1 MKRCIRA
8 LTFVFS
14 VAVFAGCVTN
24 TPYQLVV
31 LSPSDIHERV
41 DTVAMLPLQVEN
53 FDRKEEV
60 SARYEALITEQLE
73 TAGFKV
79 IPSREYSDIRKRLTD
94 QVGDLYDQQTGEAN
108 QEKLDAVWTN
118 SLLRLAE
125 QFNTQAY
132 LLPKIVRVGAY
143 WSGNSTSW
151 DGVERPTTGEETA
164 EWAKLIGFSSNQG
177 QSGTIP
183 AMSLRVDLSSMSGET
198 YYIGRSGI
206 QALSHFKSGQ
216 FVTVPQ
222 SNWFVNED
230 WNVEAVKLALIPLTG
245 DLETASTAI
254 SIKAD
259 ISLPRAFDKVF
270 YRPTIDYEGM
280 WVHTDLVTL
289 TVNDNSLEFAGKK
302 ENLSILLTE
311 IQKLSVGYI
320 GEDGLNKWVVI
331 EYGATDTPSYAVM
344 APRRGFTGGAAVSDE
359 IFSTITY
366 VIKKNNLTVPIG
378 PY

>member
-1 MKRCIRA
+1 MKRCMRT
-8 LTFVFS
+8 LTFVFW
-14 VAVFAGCVTN
+14 VVVFAGCVTN

-31 LSPSDIHERV
+31 LSPSDIYERV
-41 DTVAMLPLQVEN
+41 DTVAMLPLEVVN
-53 FDRKEEV
+53 FDRKDEV

-79 IPSREYSDIRKRLTD
+79 IPSREYSDIRKGLTD
-94 QVGDLYDQQTGEAN
+94 QVGNLYDPQTGEAN
-108 QEKLDAVWTN
+108 QEKLDEVRTN
-118 SLLRLAE
+118 SLLRLTE

-132 LLPKIVRVGAY
+132 IVPKIVRVGAY
-143 WSGNSTSW
+143 WSGNTTSW
-151 DGVERPTTGEETA
+151 DGIERRTAGETE
-164 EWAKLIGFSSNQG
+164 GFWESLGVGSS
-177 QSGTIP
+177 SGRIP
-183 AMSLRVDLSSMSGET
+183 AMSLQVVLSSMSGET

-206 QALSHFKSGQ
+206 QLLSQFRSGQ
-216 FVTVPQ
+216 FIDVPQ

-230 WNVEAVKLALIPLTG
+230 WDVEAVQLALIPLTG
-245 DLETASTAI
+245 DLGSASAAI
-254 SIKAD
+254 SLKVD
-259 ISLPRAFDKVF
+259 ISLPRSFDKVF
-270 YRPTIDYEGM
+270 YRPTIDYQGM

-289 TVNDNSLEFAGKK
+289 TVNDNSLEFVGKK

-320 GEDGLNKWVVI
+320 GADGANKWVVI
-331 EYGATDTPSYAVM
+331 EYGATDAPSYAVM
-344 APRRGFTGGAAVSDE
+344 APRGFSGRAKAAVSDE

>member
-1 MKRCIRA
+1 MKRCMRT
-8 LTFVFS
+8 LTFVFW
-14 VAVFAGCVTN
+14 VVVFAGCVTN

-31 LSPSDIHERV
+31 LSPSDIYERV
-41 DTVAMLPLQVEN
+41 DTVAMLPLEVVN
-53 FDRKEEV
+53 FDRKDEV

-79 IPSREYSDIRKRLTD
+79 IPSREYSDIRKGLTD
-94 QVGDLYDQQTGEAN
+94 QVGNLYDPQTGEAN
-108 QEKLDAVWTN
+108 QEKLDEVRTN
-118 SLLRLAE
+118 SLLRLTE

-132 LLPKIVRVGAY
+132 IVPKIVRVGAY
-143 WSGNSTSW
+143 WSGNTTSW
-151 DGVERPTTGEETA
+151 DGIERRTAGETE
-164 EWAKLIGFSSNQG
+164 GFWESLGVGSS
-177 QSGTIP
+177 SGRIP
-183 AMSLRVDLSSMSGET
+183 AMSLQVVLSSMSGET

-206 QALSHFKSGQ
+206 QLLSQFRSGQ
-216 FVTVPQ
+216 FIDVPQ

-230 WNVEAVKLALIPLTG
+230 WDVEAVQLALIPLTG
-245 DLETASTAI
+245 DLGSASAAI
-254 SIKAD
+254 SLKVD
-259 ISLPRAFDKVF
+259 ISLPRSFDKVF
-270 YRPTIDYEGM
+270 YRPTIDYQGM

-289 TVNDNSLEFAGKK
+289 TVNDNSLEFVGKK

-320 GEDGLNKWVVI
+320 GADGANKWVVI
-331 EYGATDTPSYAVM
+331 EYGATDAPSYAVM
-344 APRRGFTGGAAVSDE
+344 APRGFSGSGRVAVSDE

>member
-79 IPSREYSDIRKRLTD
+79 IPSREYSDIRKGLTD
-94 QVGDLYDQQTGEAN
+94 EVGNLYDPQTGEAN
-108 QEKLDAVWTN
+108 QEKLDVVWTN

-132 LLPKIVRVGAY
+132 ILPKIVRVGAH
-143 WSGNSTSW
+143 WSSNTTSW
-151 DGVERPTTGEETA
+151 DGVERPTAGETE
-164 EWAKLIGFSSNQG
+164 GFWERLAVTPDG
-177 QSGTIP
+177 YGTIP
-183 AMSLRVDLSSMSGET
+183 AMSLRIELSSMSGET
-198 YYIGRSGI
+198 YFIGRGGI
-206 QALSHFKSGQ
+206 QVTSQFRSGQ
-216 FVTVPQ
+216 FVDVPQ

-230 WNVEAVKLALIPLTG
+230 WDVEAVKLALIPLTG
-245 DLETASTAI
+245 DLGSASAAI
-254 SIKAD
+254 SLKVD
-259 ISLPRAFDKVF
+259 ISLPRSFDKVF
-270 YRPTIDYEGM
+270 YRPTIDYQGM

-311 IQKLSVGYI
+311 IQKLSIGYI
-320 GEDGLNKWVVI
+320 GADGVNKWVVI
-331 EYGATDTPSYAVM
+331 EYGANDSPSYAVM
-344 APRRGFTGGAAVSDE
+344 APRRGIIGAAAVSDE

-378 PY
+378 PH

>member
-8 LTFVFS
+8 LAFVFS
-14 VAVFAGCVTN
+14 VTVFAGCVTTT

-53 FDRKEEV
+53 FDRKEDV

-79 IPSREYSDIRKRLTD
+79 IPSREYSDIRKGLTD
-94 QVGDLYDQQTGEAN
+94 EVGNLYDRQTGEAN
-108 QEKLDAVWTN
+108 QEKLDAVRTN

-132 LLPKIVRVGAY
+132 ILPKIVRLGAH
-143 WSGNSTSW
+143 WSSNTTSW
-151 DGVERPTTGEETA
+151 DGVERPTAGETE
-164 EWAKLIGFSSNQG
+164 GFWEALLVTPEG
-177 QSGTIP
+177 YGTIP
-183 AMSLRVDLSSMSGET
+183 AMSLRIELSSMSGET
-198 YYIGRSGI
+198 YFIGRGGI
-206 QALSHFKSGQ
+206 QVISQFRSGQ
-216 FVTVPQ
+216 FVAVPQ

-245 DLETASTAI
+245 DLGSASAAI
-254 SIKAD
+254 SLKVD
-259 ISLPRAFDKVF
+259 ISLPRSFDKVF
-270 YRPTIDYEGM
+270 YRPTFDHQGA
-280 WVHTDLVTL
+280 WVHTDIGTL
-289 TVNDNSLEFAGKK
+289 TVNDNSLEFAGEK

-311 IQKLSVGYI
+311 IQKLSVGSI
-320 GEDGLNKWVVI
+320 GADGFRKWVVI
-331 EYGATDTPSYAVM
+331 EYGAKDTPSLAVV
-344 APRRGFTGGAAVSDE
+344 APRRFSGATVSDE

-378 PY
+378 PH

>member
-1 MKRCIRA
+1 MHT
-8 LTFVFS
+8 LTFVFL

-31 LSPSDIHERV
+31 LSPADIYERV
-41 DTVAMLPLQVEN
+41 DTVAMLPLEVEN

-79 IPSREYSDIRKRLTD
+79 IPSREYSDIRKGLTD
-94 QVGDLYDQQTGEAN
+94 KVGNLYDPQTGEAN
-108 QEKLDAVWTN
+108 QEKLDEVWTN
-118 SLLRLAE
+118 SLLRLTE

-132 LLPKIVRVGAY
+132 IVPKIVRVGAY
-143 WSGNSTSW
+143 WSGNTTSW
-151 DGVERPTTGEETA
+151 DGIERRTAGETEGIWESLTVTP
-164 EWAKLIGFSSNQG
+164 QG
-177 QSGTIP
+177 DSSGTIP
-183 AMSLRVDLSSMSGET
+183 AMSLQIDLSSMSGET

-206 QALSHFKSGQ
+206 QLLSQFRSGQ
-216 FVTVPQ
+216 FVNVPQ

-230 WNVEAVKLALIPLTG
+230 WNVEAVKLALIPLTD
-245 DLETASTAI
+245 DLGSASAAI
-254 SIKAD
+254 SLKVD
-259 ISLPRAFDKVF
+259 ISLPRSFDKVF
-270 YRPTIDYEGM
+270 YRPTIDYQGM

-320 GEDGLNKWVVI
+320 GADGLNKWVVI

-344 APRRGFTGGAAVSDE
+344 APRRGFSGGAAVSDE

-378 PY
+378 PF